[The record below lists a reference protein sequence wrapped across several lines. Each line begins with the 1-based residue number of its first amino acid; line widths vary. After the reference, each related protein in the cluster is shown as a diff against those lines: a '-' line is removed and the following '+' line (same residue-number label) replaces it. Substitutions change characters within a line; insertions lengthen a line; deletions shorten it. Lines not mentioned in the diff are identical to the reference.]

1 MFSNLSQEILWQRTI
16 ILIHDTKR
24 CVFAWLYI
32 LIILKVSKE
41 KIWHQTSRP
50 QEVDVIINLLSQMN
64 VKHKFFKIFPII
76 QASLL
81 TFNVSVLNIW
91 HMSGYENLWP
101 NRKRTLSYLC
111 SGWTLGCT
119 RHLSVLSWVPVHLT
133 LIYTVLIY
141 WHSFICS
148 IWFLWPD
155 RLQNN
160 SGIVLE
166 KLTCAC
172 YNICWQCSLH
182 PSH

>member
-1 MFSNLSQEILWQRTI
+1 MMCVCMA
-16 ILIHDTKR
+16 IHFNHFKS
-24 CVFAWLYI
+24 F
-32 LIILKVSKE
+32 KE
-41 KIWHQTSRP
+41 KTIWHQTSRL

-64 VKHKFFKIFPII
+64 VKHKSFTIFPII

-81 TFNVSVLNIW
+81 TFNVSILNIW
-91 HMSGYENLWP
+91 HMSSYENLWP
-101 NRKRTLSYLC
+101 NRKGTLSYLC

-119 RHLSVLSWVPVHLT
+119 HHLSVLSWVPLHVT
-133 LIYTVLIY
+133 LIYTVLLY

-166 KLTCAC
+166 KSTCAC

-182 PSH
+182 PSR